1 MHRDSMNKIF
11 ITIFSV
17 FLFLICS
24 CTSTSFEKSTAISSA
39 IPQQPATVTP
49 TVTESPQPTIPTA
62 PEPTA
67 IVTDHS
73 PNYSGCI
80 PIPLSLNDQLLDIY
94 HGGHYFTDWEINET
108 GAILT
113 SSAGDSLQLKQ
124 IAADDE
130 SVIFSMNDRKFQIEP
145 GGLVLI
151 SIFDE
156 TQEIAGLIW
165 APHSNQFVYDGY
177 GNFIPP
183 AIRLGYEAGFVDDS
197 PPSYFQEKDWCIKE
211 IQWQVEA
218 ATEFLESN
226 SNPSDDTAFN
236 KLLFE
241 LNDLISSH
249 RHDCYQLIFPNQ
261 ASYSWG
267 RDDAGSI
274 HCPLVQPIE

>member
-165 APHSNQFVYDGY
+165 ADRKSV
-177 GNFIPP
+177 
-183 AIRLGYEAGFVDDS
+183 V
-197 PPSYFQEKDWCIKE
+197 
-211 IQWQVEA
+211 
-218 ATEFLESN
+218 
-226 SNPSDDTAFN
+226 
-236 KLLFE
+236 
-241 LNDLISSH
+241 
-249 RHDCYQLIFPNQ
+249 
-261 ASYSWG
+261 
-267 RDDAGSI
+267 
-274 HCPLVQPIE
+274 